1 VNTFLTFYLRTLS
14 HSDKGSL
21 CFSTQVQQVQNSMQS
36 KGGYEESA
44 ATEKAEGLDVNSTSG
59 NNVNTIK
66 SSSSPNEITIT
77 LNSDGS

>member
-1 VNTFLTFYLRTLS
+1 
-14 HSDKGSL
+14 
-21 CFSTQVQQVQNSMQS
+21 MQS